1 MIPKICLTA
10 SAFLIRENKVLLVK
24 HKKLQKWL
32 SPGGHI
38 DENELP
44 HMAAQ
49 REFLEETGLKIQIYS
64 SRETLFHPIP
74 IAINEHWVCEENYN
88 RRLLALKNKQPFI
101 PTEKWRKGCE
111 KHLNFSYLAKLVGP
125 SIIKPGE
132 GESTEV
138 TWFSMKDLEGEYR
151 NELAISV
158 FEEVVTAF
166 ELAKLIH
173 S

>member
-1 MIPKICLTA
+1 MVPKICFTA

-44 HMAAQ
+44 HVAAQ
-49 REFLEETGLKIQIYS
+49 REFLEETGLKIQVYS

-74 IAINEHWVCEENYN
+74 IAINEHWVCEENYDH
-88 RRLLALKNKQPFI
+88 RLLALKNNQPFV
-101 PTEKWRKGCE
+101 PNEKWQKGCE
-111 KHLNFSYLAKLVGP
+111 KHLNFSYLAKLIGP
-125 SIIKPGE
+125 LIIKPGE

-138 TWFSMKDLEGEYR
+138 TWFSMKDLEGKFKK
-151 NELAISV
+151 ELAPSV
-158 FEEVVTAF
+158 FEEITAAF
-166 ELAKLIH
+166 ELAKSIH